1 MNIGENIRLLRQAHK
16 MEQRDL
22 ADRLHISDK
31 TISSWEC
38 GRTEPKMGMIEEMA
52 EIFGISKCEIIEG
65 PGPVQKSQNYDFF
78 QDPHFVD
85 YVLKMWSLSRKRLD
99 FIYELIDFQV
109 NCEKEDERKKED
121 SSLA

>member
-31 TISSWEC
+31 TVSSWEC

-52 EIFGISKCEIIEG
+52 VIFGISKCEIIDG
-65 PGPVQKSQNYDFF
+65 PGPVQKSRNYDFF
-78 QDPHFVD
+78 QDPNFVD
-85 YVLKMWSLSRKRLD
+85 YILKMWSLSRKRLE